1 MGIER
6 KNGDGWGN
14 AGREAEQKRG
24 YGVGALEGAQLGF
37 AAVIVAEGAII
48 A

>member
-1 MGIER
+1 MSEKMGMVGEMRR
-6 KNGDGWGN
+6 K
-14 AGREAEQKRG
+14 AEQKRG

-37 AAVIVAEGAII
+37 AAVVVAEGAII